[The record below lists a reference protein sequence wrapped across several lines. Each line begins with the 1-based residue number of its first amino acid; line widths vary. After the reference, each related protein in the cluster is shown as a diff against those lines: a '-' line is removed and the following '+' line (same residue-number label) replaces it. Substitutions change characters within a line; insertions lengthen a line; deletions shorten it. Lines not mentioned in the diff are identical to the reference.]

1 MKKETKKELLKRIH
15 SGMRLVAK
23 PPKRE
28 TPKTAYTRKT
38 KHKRSLDK
46 DSSFFMLLLSESR

>member
-1 MKKETKKELLKRIH
+1 MKKDTKKETLKRIRI
-15 SGMRLVAK
+15 GMRLVTK

-28 TPKTAYTRKT
+28 TPKNAYTRKT

-46 DSSFFMLLLSESR
+46 DSSFFSRYQTAA